1 MKDAAALMRNQAK
14 KVNKMWAQKTKL
26 QLKDEVEI
34 GTFTNARRLISCPCS
49 AIKRTSDKKR

>member
-49 AIKRTSDKKR
+49 SKK